1 MAKAHSLGTRAIT
14 RFEVVRGMRA
24 SEAPP
29 ISSLPKAILT
39 LPVDNAVADLA
50 GVFQAAGR
58 RPLAGTSGLLTGV
71 YFALQPRQWLDWLS
85 VSRIRG
91 TGSDGVPSHSQG
103 LVDGEDEA
111 AQQTVGKN
119 RFDDQGPRNP
129 AAW

>member
-1 MAKAHSLGTRAIT
+1 
-14 RFEVVRGMRA
+14 MRA

-29 ISSLPKAILT
+29 ILSLLNALLT
-39 LPVDNAVADLA
+39 LPVDKAMADLT

-58 RPLAGTSGLLTGV
+58 RPLAGTSGLLAGV

-85 VSRIRG
+85 VPRIRG
-91 TGSDGVPSHSQG
+91 TGSDEVPSYFQG

-119 RFDDQGPRNP
+119 RFDNQGLRNP
-129 AAW
+129 APW